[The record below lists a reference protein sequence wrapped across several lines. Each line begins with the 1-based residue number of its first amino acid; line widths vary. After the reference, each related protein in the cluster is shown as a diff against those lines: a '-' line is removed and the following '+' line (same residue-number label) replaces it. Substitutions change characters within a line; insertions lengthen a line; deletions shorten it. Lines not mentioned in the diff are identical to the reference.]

1 MIVSPL
7 ELQGTQSAF
16 EGLPVTAMVLGTAA
30 AGAGQFRSHMIAGIG
45 IEPLLQRARCQAQS
59 LPSRCHLYRF
69 EIQVGDGLAT

>member
-1 MIVSPL
+1 
-7 ELQGTQSAF
+7 
-16 EGLPVTAMVLGTAA
+16 MVLGTAA